1 MGKSGELLKNTAI
14 ISIGKMGTQIVNF
27 LLLPLYTAKLAT
39 EAYGNFDYV
48 TTVASFLVPLMTML
62 MEESMFRFLID
73 SQTDEEKETIISH
86 TFLFC
91 FVSGFIASLII
102 GLASWIFNYSIGYAI
117 LIYCI
122 SSLFIALSN
131 ALARG
136 TGNIGLYSLSN
147 FFVSITIILLNLILI
162 LDSTRIFSFN
172 GISVCFE
179 CCSCIICFNKAEVL
193 ELY

>member
-1 MGKSGELLKNTAI
+1 
-14 ISIGKMGTQIVNF
+14 MGTQIVNF

-122 SSLFIALSN
+122 SSIFIALSN

-136 TGNIGLYSLSN
+136 TG
-147 FFVSITIILLNLILI
+147 I
-162 LDSTRIFSFN
+162 LDYILYPIFLLVLQSFSL
-172 GISVCFE
+172 I
-179 CCSCIICFNKAEVL
+179 
-193 ELY
+193 